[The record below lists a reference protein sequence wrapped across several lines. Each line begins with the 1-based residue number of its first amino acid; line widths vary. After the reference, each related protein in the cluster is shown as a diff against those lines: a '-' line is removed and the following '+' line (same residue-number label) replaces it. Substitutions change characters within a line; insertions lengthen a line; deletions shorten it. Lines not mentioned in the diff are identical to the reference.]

1 MANDDHVVTTSV
13 QSWLDICNA
22 HDKDRERQIALGPIV
37 YEFGGGRVLKRE
49 GPDPYA
55 SVGTETTPIGRNP

>member
-1 MANDDHVVTTSV
+1 MPNDDHEVTTTEY
-13 QSWLDICNA
+13 SWLDLCNRV
-22 HDKDRERQIALGPIV
+22 DKEREKQIALGPIV
-37 YEFGGGRVLKRE
+37 YEFGGRMFKRE